1 MTSGEWNVQYS
12 FHLFFLIMTQW
23 RRGAAC
29 IFVSVTFYNCLDLGH
44 LRLLLISQSG
54 ARSGG
59 HWPMRGGR
67 FLLRGASN
75 FLPST
80 DKTRCEKKQRC
91 SLIYIHLPENT
102 FIKEPHFGKRSVL
115 LGCYPQ
121 TRHEV
126 PLIFENIQK
135 TFHQGFRQTSLLTV
149 FLVKFLIWE
158 TFEVGFC
165 FYCSL

>member
-1 MTSGEWNVQYS
+1 M
-12 FHLFFLIMTQW
+12 
-23 RRGAAC
+23 
-29 IFVSVTFYNCLDLGH
+29 GH
-44 LRLLLISQSG
+44 LRLLLISQSE
-54 ARSGG
+54 ASSSVQ
-59 HWPMRGGR
+59 WPIRGGW

-102 FIKEPHFGKRSVL
+102 FIKEPHCWKRNVL

-126 PLIFENIQK
+126 SLIFENIQK
-135 TFHQGFRQTSLLTV
+135 TFHEGFRQTSLLTV
-149 FLVKFLIWE
+149 FSVNSLSEKLWSRLLFLLLFINWGDQRRRASKY
-158 TFEVGFC
+158 FESVREC
-165 FYCSL
+165 V

>member
-1 MTSGEWNVQYS
+1 MKCLIQFPFVFPDHDSVEACRCMHICQCHFLQLSRFGSPQAPPHQPIRSQIRCPLTNERREISPAWGLK
-12 FHLFFLIMTQW
+12 LFTIDRQDT
-23 RRGAAC
+23 
-29 IFVSVTFYNCLDLGH
+29 
-44 LRLLLISQSG
+44 LR
-54 ARSGG
+54 
-59 HWPMRGGR
+59 
-67 FLLRGASN
+67 
-75 FLPST
+75 
-80 DKTRCEKKQRC
+80 EKKQRC

-115 LGCYPQ
+115 LGCYPL